1 MADIRLKRSAVTGK
15 QPGTSDLEYGELA
28 LNYADGILYYKNSS
42 NIVAS
47 ISGGGAEADSAA
59 PSGSSLRAGDFWW
72 DAVNGRLKIY
82 YDDGDPAAAGN
93 ITVSMTVNSTYTT
106 NSYYSFNTGWAD
118 RNGTKSY
125 TNGDPESLNPD
136 INIVAGDTITISN
149 GEFSVHPLFFVTQLD
164 PVTNDYNSS
173 YNVENPPSNYGGGT
187 ATTSYQFNS
196 PGTYIYICGVH
207 AAMVGYIY
215 VQPADGSASRQWVD
229 ASPQGRDYT
238 GSAGAINYS
247 ETAPSSPA
255 GGQIWYD
262 TKTGKS
268 YMYYI
273 VSGYGHW
280 VLFSDPTIADGNEG
294 FTGSQGYTGSR
305 GTISPRGLV
314 FISPQPNDEQTLL
327 FTNAAL
333 TVSEIRGVIRAGTD
347 VEIDVKYAT
356 SRNLTG
362 TTIASGTIANN
373 STGATLTVSNASV
386 PANSYVWCEVT
397 AVNGLVDEFHLN
409 VLFSE

>member
-1 MADIRLKRSAVTGK
+1 MATIRLKKSSVTGK
-15 QPGTSDLEYGELA
+15 EPLASDLEYGELA
-28 LNYADGILYYKNSS
+28 LNYADGVLYYKNNN
-42 NIVAS
+42 NIIAN
-47 ISGGGAEADSAA
+47 ISGGGATADSDA
-59 PSGSSLRAGDFWW
+59 PAGSTLRAGDLWW

-82 YDDGDPAAAGN
+82 YDDGDPAADTP
-93 ITVSMTVNSTYTT
+93 ITVSLTVDAALTT
-106 NSYYSFNTGWAD
+106 NAYYHISNQYTD
-118 RNGTKSY
+118 RRGLQSS
-125 TNGDPESLNPD
+125 GQQNPT
-136 INIVAGDTITISN
+136 IYIQQGDTVDFSN
-149 GEFSVHPLFFVTQLD
+149 PAYTVHPLYYVTQLD
-164 PVTNDYNSS
+164 PVSGNYNSS
-173 YNVENPPSNYGGGT
+173 YNVELPASNYGGGT
-187 ATTSYQFNS
+187 NTVSYQFNS

-207 AAMVGYIY
+207 ASMYGYIE
-215 VQPADGSASRQWVD
+215 VSSSTTASKQWVD
-229 ASPQGRDYT
+229 ASPQGRGYT

-247 ETAPSSPA
+247 ENAPANPA

-280 VLFSDPTIADGNEG
+280 VLFSDPTTADGNEG
-294 FTGSQGYTGSR
+294 FTGSKGYTGSR

-314 FISPQPNDEQTLL
+314 FLSPQPNDEQTLL
-327 FTNAAL
+327 YTNNAL
-333 TVSEIRGVIRAGTD
+333 TVSEIRGVIRSGTD

-373 STGATLTVSNASV
+373 NTGATLTISNANV
-386 PANSYVWCEVT
+386 PLNSYVWCEVT
-397 AVNGLVDEFHLN
+397 AINGIVDEFHLN

>member
-15 QPGTSDLEYGELA
+15 QPGTGDLEYGELA
-28 LNYADGILYYKNSS
+28 LNYADGILYYKSS
-42 NIVAS
+42 NNIIAS
-47 ISGGGAEADSAA
+47 ISGGGADADSAA
-59 PSGSSLRAGDFWW
+59 PSGQSLRAGDFWW

-82 YDDGDPAAAGN
+82 YDDGDPAADTP
-93 ITVSMTVNSTYTT
+93 ITVSMTVDGILTDN
-106 NSYYSFNTGWAD
+106 NNYYFSNAWTD
-118 RNGTKSY
+118 RTGTKA
-125 TNGDPESLNPD
+125 TGLADPT
-136 INIVAGDTITISN
+136 IQIQQGDTITITNS
-149 GEFSVHPLFFVTQLD
+149 EFANHPLYFVTQLD
-164 PVTNDYNSS
+164 PISSNYNSS

-187 ATTSYQFNS
+187 GTVSYTFNS

-207 AAMVGYIY
+207 ANMFGYIE
-215 VQPADGSASRQWVD
+215 VASSDTASKQWVD
-229 ASPQGRDYT
+229 ASPQGRGYT

-247 ETAPSSPA
+247 ENAPSSPA

-314 FISPQPNDEQTLL
+314 FLAPQPSDEQTLL
-327 FTNAAL
+327 YANNAL
-333 TVSEIRGVIRAGTD
+333 TVSEIRGVIRSGTD

-356 SRNLTG
+356 SRNLAG
-362 TTIASGTIANN
+362 TSIASGTIANN
-373 STGATLTVSNASV
+373 STGATLTISDANV

-397 AVNGLVDEFHLN
+397 AVNGIVDEFHLN